1 MLCIGMQRMV
11 TLFAGTG
18 NADKHAKP
26 STSPITVTVN
36 APQDVIQ
43 PESCECCIYMYA
55 IYDMYAMYAMY
66 VRYVRYVMYA
76 IYIKYELVSIY
87 D

>member
-1 MLCIGMQRMV
+1 MV
-11 TLFAGTG
+11 TLFAGKR

-43 PESCECCIYMYA
+43 PESCECCIKFVYMYA
-55 IYDMYAMYAMY
+55 MYDMYAMYAISC
-66 VRYVRYVMYA
+66 VALTIVTSA
-76 IYIKYELVSIY
+76 S
-87 D
+87 